1 LTIAS
6 TLRRQGVN
14 HGFERRKI
22 SVDAGDDG
30 DAHRDVMMNARFDH
44 IHTRAT
50 VLAAEHA
57 AVLFESLSMHD
68 SLLIVNNELH
78 S

>member
-1 LTIAS
+1 M
-6 TLRRQGVN
+6 
-14 HGFERRKI
+14 
-22 SVDAGDDG
+22 DAGDDG